1 MATRSAGLGAASRQ
15 FLEVCALIAAVSL
28 LAAGHLAAVARPL
41 FVVAALVLAVI
52 NIRRSPWQYLTFSLW
67 IWTISPFVRRIVDYY
82 GGFQPGSIILIAP
95 NLLAV
100 VMLGAVLTSKVLLQR
115 RESAVG
121 ALVLGPALYGLA
133 VSFFKGDIYPGIVA
147 AIDWVIPL
155 IYYFYIIHLIPRID
169 EAEDHFK
176 YFVPLNLGIVAIYGI
191 YQTFNA
197 PDWDMEWVRNVKMFT
212 MAGSG
217 GLYSVKPFSMLSS
230 PGTCAAWT
238 SFGILLSLH
247 FRNKLSFVVLPAAL
261 FFLILS
267 QVRANLAAVL
277 FGFAVAMFFG
287 HRQILRSLG
296 VMVAVLVVVVG
307 TLSAANP
314 KLADLLTQRFSTVE
328 NLDQD
333 LSAQARTELYRQLPD
348 LMAKYPLGLGIG
360 AIGRGAVA
368 GNNGNTD
375 ADFVSVDG
383 GPIAIYLTLGWVAGT
398 IYFGGMLVMIAVAL
412 LAAKMSRSPAAL
424 AFAITAMAL
433 GTTMAFTNLIGL
445 QGLVIWLPAAFA
457 VAIAASVQAK
467 RSHADIRGPLPARG
481 FQAPP
486 VAQPNQRTA

>member
-1 MATRSAGLGAASRQ
+1 
-15 FLEVCALIAAVSL
+15 
-28 LAAGHLAAVARPL
+28 
-41 FVVAALVLAVI
+41 
-52 NIRRSPWQYLTFSLW
+52 
-67 IWTISPFVRRIVDYY
+67 
-82 GGFQPGSIILIAP
+82 
-95 NLLAV
+95 
-100 VMLGAVLTSKVLLQR
+100 
-115 RESAVG
+115 
-121 ALVLGPALYGLA
+121 
-133 VSFFKGDIYPGIVA
+133 
-147 AIDWVIPL
+147 
-155 IYYFYIIHLIPRID
+155 
-169 EAEDHFK
+169 
-176 YFVPLNLGIVAIYGI
+176 
-191 YQTFNA
+191 
-197 PDWDMEWVRNVKMFT
+197 
-212 MAGSG
+212 
-217 GLYSVKPFSMLSS
+217 
-230 PGTCAAWT
+230 
-238 SFGILLSLH
+238 
-247 FRNKLSFVVLPAAL
+247 
-261 FFLILS
+261 
-267 QVRANLAAVL
+267 
-277 FGFAVAMFFG
+277 
-287 HRQILRSLG
+287 
-296 VMVAVLVVVVG
+296 VVVG

-486 VAQPNQRTA
+486 VGHSPKRGAFTVDPLNAGGLPVASRERGCG